1 MGDELTKR
9 QNLLSAKNL
18 GHWGLWKETRENTR
32 FFQCAPVGYM
42 GLWERSRNDESRRG
56 AENSSC
62 KVEHFFSRLRV
73 SEGRSHGVGDDR

>member
-32 FFQCAPVGYM
+32 FFQCAIWVCGKDRETM
-42 GLWERSRNDESRRG
+42 NRG
-56 AENSSC
+56 GGPKILLA
-62 KVEHFFSRLRV
+62 K
-73 SEGRSHGVGDDR
+73 